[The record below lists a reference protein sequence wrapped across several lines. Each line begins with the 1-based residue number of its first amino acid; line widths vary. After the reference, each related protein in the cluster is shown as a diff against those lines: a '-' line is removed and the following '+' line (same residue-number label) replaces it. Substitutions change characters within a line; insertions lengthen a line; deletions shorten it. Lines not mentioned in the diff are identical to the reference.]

1 MAQGK
6 LQIHSENILPIIKKW
21 LYSEKDIFLRELIS
35 NACDALQKVK
45 ILRDQGIAPAGE
57 EARID
62 VQIDKTAKTL
72 TISDTGIGMDAEEIE
87 KYLAQIAFSGAEE
100 FIKAY
105 QASDPFIGHFGL
117 GFYSAY
123 MVADTVEVSSRSY
136 KPEAKAVL
144 WKCDGSSTYDLD
156 EGGRQKGGTDII
168 LHLNAESL
176 EYLDE
181 SHVRQILNRYS
192 QFLPFPIYFNGAR
205 INDTDPLW
213 VKTASEC
220 TKEDYLAFFHK
231 LYPFER
237 DPLFWVHLNV
247 DYPFHLKGILYFPH
261 IDKNFDFKKTAVKLF
276 SNRVFVSDDCK
287 DILPEYLAI
296 LQGAIDSPDIP
307 LNVSRSYLQV
317 DKTVRGLGNHISK
330 KIADA
335 LLNLFRNEKER
346 FLASW
351 PDIEVIIKFGAIEDE
366 KFYER
371 VKELLVWKTTSG
383 THLTAEEYLAKNST
397 NNTIFYTNSETTDP
411 NLLKLYEEKGI
422 DVLIAPTPLDAAMIS
437 FIEKKMSGTKFQRL
451 DAVASEHI
459 LDPEKEKTLLDSSG
473 KSEAG
478 RIADFFR
485 SSLGGKLAVEAKS
498 LRSNSIPGFIAISEE
513 ERRFRDYFMRM
524 SQDAPRDLSA
534 SSTLIINTNSPLVTH
549 LVSLS
554 QEQPDL
560 AAEVA
565 RQVYELI
572 LLSQKE
578 MEPKRI
584 GDFINTSFSLLEKLA
599 GQIKK

>member
-1 MAQGK
+1 MVQGK

-45 ILRDQGIAPAGE
+45 ILQDRGLARAGE
-57 EARID
+57 PPRID
-62 VQIDKTAKTL
+62 VTIDKAAKTL
-72 TISDTGIGMDAEEIE
+72 TISDSGIGMDAEEIE

-123 MVADTVEVSSRSY
+123 MVADTVEVNTRSY
-136 KPEAKAVL
+136 KPEAKPVL
-144 WKCDGSSTYDLD
+144 WKCDGSVTYDI
-156 EGGRQKGGTDII
+156 EESGREKTGTDII
-168 LHLNAESL
+168 LHLNTESL

-181 SHVRQILNRYS
+181 SHVRGLLARYS
-192 QFLPFPIYFNGAR
+192 QFLPYPIYFNGAH
-205 INDTDPLW
+205 INDSDPLW
-213 VKTASEC
+213 IKAAGEC
-220 TKEDYLAFFHK
+220 TKENYLAFFRK

-317 DKTVRGLGNHISK
+317 DKTVRGLANHISK
-330 KIADA
+330 KVADA
-335 LLNLFRNEKER
+335 LLALFRGEKER

-371 VKELLVWKTTSG
+371 VKELLVWKTTCG
-383 THLTAEEYLAKNST
+383 TYLTAEEILAKGTT

-411 NLLKLYEEKGI
+411 HLLKLYEEKGI
-422 DVLIAPTPLDAAMIS
+422 DVIIVPTPLDAAMIS
-437 FIEKKMSGTKFQRL
+437 FIEKKISGLKFQRI
-451 DAVASEHI
+451 DAQARDHI
-459 LDPEKEKTLLDSSG
+459 LDPSKEKTLLDAEG

-485 SSLGGKLAVEAKS
+485 QSLSERIQVEAKS
-498 LRSNSIPGFIAISEE
+498 LGSGDIPGFIAISEE

-524 SQDAPRDLSA
+524 SQSAPRDLSA
-534 SSTLIINTNSPLVTH
+534 SSTLIINTNSPLITK
-549 LVSLS
+549 LTSLS
-554 QEQPDL
+554 HEKPDL

-565 RQVYELI
+565 RAVYELI

-578 MEPKRI
+578 MEPEKL
-584 GDFINTSFSLLEKLA
+584 GGFITSSFTLLEKLA